1 MIILLRLKKAKD
13 DLGKRFKVVLRKVED
28 ALTKVMMILKM
39 VEDDLDEGYDGQD
52 NLEDGL
58 EVG

>member
-1 MIILLRLKKAKD
+1 M
-13 DLGKRFKVVLRKVED
+13 VLRKVED
-28 ALTKVMMILKM
+28 ALTKVMMILKKA
-39 VEDDLDEGYDGQD
+39 EDDLDEGYDGQD

>member
-1 MIILLRLKKAKD
+1 MIRLLRLKKAKD

-28 ALTKVMMILKM
+28 ALTKVMMVFKK

-52 NLEDGL
+52 SLEDGL